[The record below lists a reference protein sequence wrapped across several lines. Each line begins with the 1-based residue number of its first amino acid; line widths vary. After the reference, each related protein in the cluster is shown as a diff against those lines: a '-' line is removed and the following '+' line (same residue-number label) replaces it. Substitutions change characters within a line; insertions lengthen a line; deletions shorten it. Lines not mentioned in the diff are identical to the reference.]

1 VTPKT
6 VVRGGYGMSYI
17 HFHRAGGANLLPI
30 NGPQVI
36 NAVVNQTPT
45 TPGFRPTQAG
55 YPAGLTDPSKF
66 DPKVA
71 NITYMPSDYR
81 SSDVQ
86 SYYASV
92 QRQIAANMTL
102 DVAYVGNRAN
112 GVLLFANYN
121 QAAPNNST
129 GSIPLANRR
138 PIPEFGDITYAF
150 NGGKSRYNSLQVKYQ
165 YRMQRG
171 LMVLNSF
178 TWSKAK
184 DNGAGSL
191 ENPNGNYPSPQDF
204 YNLEADYGTSGYDE
218 PLNNT
223 LSFVWELPFG
233 RGQRWMNDANA
244 VVDALAGGWTFSGIV
259 VARSGE
265 AATLQYTPA
274 ASFQVSG
281 INQDFRGANNYRPNV
296 IGDIYGDKNSVTNYL
311 NKDNVV
317 IPTDPSQPFGN
328 AGRNTVRA
336 PAFYQVDFVASK
348 DFLLPVGSQ
357 TRLQFR
363 LEAFNLLN
371 RSNFRAPNINR
382 SSANFGTIT
391 STWDARQIQLGLKL
405 MF

>member
-1 VTPKT
+1 
-6 VVRGGYGMSYI
+6 M
-17 HFHRAGGANLLPI
+17 
-30 NGPQVI
+30 
-36 NAVVNQTPT
+36 PT
-45 TPGFRPTQAG
+45 
-55 YPAGLTDPSKF
+55 
-66 DPKVA
+66 
-71 NITYMPSDYR
+71 DYH

-92 QRQIAANMTL
+92 QREIAANMTL

-121 QAAPNNST
+121 QAAPNNAA
-129 GSIPLANRR
+129 GSIALANRR

-165 YRMQRG
+165 YRMHGG

-191 ENPNGNYPSPQDF
+191 ENPNGNFPSPQDF

-223 LSFVWELPFG
+223 LSFVYELPFG
-233 RGQRWMNDANA
+233 RGQRWMKDANA
-244 VVDALAGGWTFSGIV
+244 VVDALAGGWTLSGIV

-265 AATLQYTPA
+265 AATLQYTPGPA
-274 ASFQVSG
+274 LQVSG

-296 IGDIYGDKNSVTNYL
+296 VGDVYGDKNSVTTYL
-311 NKDNVV
+311 NRDNVV
-317 IPTDPSQPFGN
+317 IPTDPSKPFGN
-328 AGRNTVRA
+328 AARNTVRA
-336 PAFYQVDFVASK
+336 PAFYQVDLVASK
-348 DFLLPVGSQ
+348 DFRLPGQ
-357 TRLQFR
+357 TKLQFR

-371 RSNFRAPNINR
+371 RTNFRAPVTNR
-382 SSANFGTIT
+382 SASNFGTIT